1 MSKTARTSYKTKKEK
16 RKDVRAARAV
26 KNSVS
31 DVAELWIAPN
41 KQFCL
46 KPSYAQP
53 RADSSVDNGSKE
65 FTFIICVV
73 FSIK

>member
-1 MSKTARTSYKTKKEK
+1 MSKTARTPYKTKKK
-16 RKDVRAARAV
+16 GRKDVRAARAV

-46 KPSYAQP
+46 QLSLECQQ
-53 RADSSVDNGSKE
+53 RW
-65 FTFIICVV
+65 
-73 FSIK
+73 